1 MSQEMRA
8 HRFERDVLASAPMT
22 PEAFQQTFERIR
34 TQMAKVVVGQE
45 DLVFGL
51 LVTAIA
57 GGHVLVEGAP
67 GLGKTLVAR
76 SFARVSGA
84 GFKRI
89 QFTPD
94 LMPSDI
100 TGSSILDR
108 QTSTFTFVAGP
119 IFCQLLLADEINRA
133 PAKTQSAL
141 LEAMQ
146 DHQVTVDGTSR
157 ALPAP
162 FVVVATQNPVESQ
175 GTYPL
180 PEAQLDRFLMK
191 LNVVDPPREVEER
204 IVKNHATGFDP
215 SDLSGLAPVTT
226 PEELVAL
233 SAYAQRIRVDDA
245 VIAYAVDL
253 TRRTR
258 DDRAIELGASP
269 RASIAMMKA
278 AQVVAASEGRDFVTP
293 DDVKPVAKPVLRHRI
308 MLHPDAELQGITA
321 DERIDDILRTAP
333 VPRTEPA
340 VQPSAQPAPAPG

>member
-1 MSQEMRA
+1 ML
-8 HRFERDVLASAPMT
+8 FTFGMT
-22 PEAFQQTFERIR
+22 PDVFEARFHLIR
-34 TQMAKVVVGQE
+34 AQMAKVVVGQE

-51 LVTAIA
+51 LVAA
-57 GGHVLVEGAP
+57 LSGGHVLIEGAP

-84 GFKRI
+84 SFKRL

-94 LMPSDI
+94 LMPSDV
-100 TGSSILDR
+100 TGSSVLDR
-108 QTSTFTFVAGP
+108 EKGSFTFLPGP

-146 DHQVTVDGTSR
+146 DHQVTVDGVSR
-157 ALPAP
+157 PLPQP
-162 FVVVATQNPVESQ
+162 FMVVATQNPVESQ

-191 LNVVDPPREVEER
+191 LTVTDPPREMEQR

-215 SDLSGLAPVTT
+215 TDLRALDAATGPDELLAMRTAASRV
-226 PEELVAL
+226 
-233 SAYAQRIRVDDA
+233 RVDDA
-245 VIAYAVDL
+245 IIEYVVELARK
-253 TRRTR
+253 TRE
-258 DDRAIELGASP
+258 DRAIELGASP

-321 DERIDDILRTAP
+321 DERIDDILRTVP
-333 VPRTEPA
+333 VPRA
-340 VQPSAQPAPAPG
+340 AKPSLLSPAPAAPPRDLAGA

>member
-1 MSQEMRA
+1 MS
-8 HRFERDVLASAPMT
+8 
-22 PEAFQQTFERIR
+22 PEEFQATFDRVR
-34 TQMAKVVVGQE
+34 SQMAKVVVGQE

-51 LVTAIA
+51 LVTALA
-57 GGHVLVEGAP
+57 GGHALIEGAP

-76 SFARVSGA
+76 AFARVSHA
-84 GFKRI
+84 SFKRI

-94 LMPSDI
+94 LMPSDV
-100 TGSSILDR
+100 TGSSIFER
-108 QTSTFTFVAGP
+108 SASQGGTFTFVPGP

-157 ALPAP
+157 PLPTP
-162 FVVVATQNPVESQ
+162 FIVVATQNPVESQ

-191 LNVVDPPREVEER
+191 VTVSDPPRDVEQR
-204 IVKNHATGFDP
+204 IVTKHATGFDP
-215 SDLSGLAPVTT
+215 TDLT
-226 PEELVAL
+226 AL
-233 SAYAQRIRVDDA
+233 EPATSPDEVSRMQAAAQRVRVDEA
-245 VIAYAVDL
+245 IVGYIVDL
-253 TRRTR
+253 ARRTR
-258 DDRAIELGASP
+258 EDRAIELGASP

-293 DDVKPVAKPVLRHRI
+293 DDVKPVVKPVLRHRI

-321 DERIDDILRTAP
+321 DERIEDILKSAP
-333 VPRTEPA
+333 VPRTQA
-340 VQPSAQPAPAPG
+340 

>member
-1 MSQEMRA
+1 MS
-8 HRFERDVLASAPMT
+8 
-22 PEAFQQTFERIR
+22 PEHFQATFERVR
-34 TQMAKVVVGQE
+34 AQMARVVVGQE
-45 DLVFGL
+45 ELVFGL

-57 GGHVLVEGAP
+57 GGHALIEGAP

-84 GFKRI
+84 AFKRN

-94 LMPSDI
+94 LMPSDV
-100 TGSSILDR
+100 TGSSIFER
-108 QTSTFTFVAGP
+108 PTEGGRGTFTFVPGP

-162 FVVVATQNPVESQ
+162 FIVVATQNPVESQ

-191 LNVVDPPREVEER
+191 VTVGDPPKDVEQR
-204 IVKNHATGFDP
+204 IVRNHATGFDP
-215 SDLSGLAPVTT
+215 TDLSGLEPATT
-226 PEELVAL
+226 PAEIGEMQAAAARV
-233 SAYAQRIRVDDA
+233 RVDDA
-245 VIAYAVDL
+245 IVGYIVELA
-253 TRRTR
+253 RRTR
-258 DDRAIELGASP
+258 EDRAIELGASP

-293 DDVKPVAKPVLRHRI
+293 DDVKAVAKPVLRHRI
-308 MLHPDAELQGITA
+308 NLHPDAELQGITA
-321 DERIDDILRTAP
+321 DERIDDILRSAP
-333 VPRTEPA
+333 VPRA
-340 VQPSAQPAPAPG
+340 S